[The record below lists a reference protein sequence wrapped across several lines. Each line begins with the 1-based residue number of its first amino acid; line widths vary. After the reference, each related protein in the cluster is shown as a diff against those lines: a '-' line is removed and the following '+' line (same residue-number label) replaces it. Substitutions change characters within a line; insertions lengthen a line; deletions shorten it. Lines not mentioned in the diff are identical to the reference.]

1 MAFYSTTKRVG
12 ENPDI
17 IFELEHN
24 LTFADDD
31 DVNAMLERRYRLYDW
46 LTPNDYANKMMLQSV
61 IDQWNDYVNKL
72 YDTTLYDYDPI
83 LNYDRHEVGSET
95 TAHHKGNK
103 RSFASKYKDS
113 VEIDRKNAT
122 ATDKKTATATD
133 RKLSTNT
140 DTKEATATN
149 LTETVTPR
157 VKNEELRTGYGLG
170 SDVNGSPVEKI
181 EREDKTGT
189 NQTLTSG
196 AAANN
201 YVEKTG
207 TAANNY
213 QTDSGTAANNYVE
226 ETGNELNNYERE
238 TASALNN
245 YTEHSALPAENYE
258 TQTDIDADTYD
269 KDVLSF
275 TDRRT
280 YGNIGTMTTQEMI
293 QRERD
298 IIIECL
304 DVYISK
310 FAECFDISTDVLKG
324 WLSNPDGEPDYD
336 EGG

>member
-1 MAFYSTTKRVG
+1 MASYRSTKRVG

-17 IFELEHN
+17 IFTLSHG
-24 LTFADDD
+24 LDFAEDAE
-31 DVNAMLERRYRLYDW
+31 VNEKLERRYRLYDW

-61 IDQWNDYVNKL
+61 IDQWADYCNQL
-72 YDTTLYDYDPI
+72 YATTLYDYDPI
-83 LNYDRHEVGSET
+83 LNYDRHEAGSET

-103 RSFASKYKDS
+103 RSFASRYKDS

-122 ATDKKTATATD
+122 AIDKKTATATD

-157 VKNEELRTGYGLG
+157 VKSEEMRTGYGLG
-170 SDVNGSPVEKI
+170 SDSTGSPVEKI
-181 EREDKTGT
+181 EREDKSGT
-189 NQTLTSG
+189 NQTLTDG

-226 ETGNELNNYERE
+226 ETGNELNNYNRE

-245 YTEHSALPAENYE
+245 YTEHSALPADNYE
-258 TQTDIDADTYD
+258 TQTDIDANTFD

-280 YGNIGTMTTQEMI
+280 YGNIGTTLTQTMV
-293 QRERD
+293 QAERD

-310 FAECFDISTDVLKG
+310 FAECFDISTDILKG
-324 WLSNPDGEPDYD
+324 WLSNPDDEPDYD